1 MAAGDSVLKLNT
13 YAAAA
18 GGGGRRHNTRS
29 ELVSSRRRGL
39 KAYEEQ
45 LFQDYEK
52 KNDEVAKK
60 YMRDTKLAGPKIFVN
75 VKSDVLVQDNT
86 WTDRSI
92 KERGPDEIRTL
103 KNIQT
108 LNTMKLRQKNGLTK
122 YPENDLG
129 YEKY

>member
-39 KAYEEQ
+39 KTYEEQ

-52 KNDEVAKK
+52 KNDEVVKK